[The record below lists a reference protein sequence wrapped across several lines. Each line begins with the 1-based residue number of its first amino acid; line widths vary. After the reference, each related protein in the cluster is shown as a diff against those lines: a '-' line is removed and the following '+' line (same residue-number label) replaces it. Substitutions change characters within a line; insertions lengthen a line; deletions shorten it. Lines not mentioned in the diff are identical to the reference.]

1 MPVRIESYAE
11 PIPGY
16 KLIERIGGGGFG
28 EVWKAEAPGGLHKAI
43 KFVYG
48 DLQTAGDDGAR
59 AEQELKALSRV
70 KTVRHP
76 YILSLERYDIIDGQ
90 LIIVMEL
97 ADRNLWDR
105 FKECRQEGL
114 VGIPRQEL
122 MSYMEETAE
131 ALDLMNIEYQLQ
143 HLDIKPH
150 NIFLTHN
157 HVKVADFGLVKDLE
171 GVVASVTGGVTPVY
185 AAPETFDGYVS
196 RFCDQ
201 YSLAIVYQELLTGQR
216 PFTGTNVRQLILQ
229 HLQAS
234 PKLEALPPSDR
245 EIIGKALAKNPEE
258 RHKCCRDMIRLLR
271 EAAASASRPADR
283 KAEKVLPTSKDE
295 SAASGT
301 EDSGTEDLGP
311 REPAD
316 SPAGIIASPAD
327 ASPPEDSRCDVART
341 RRVRSSGVLLGACD
355 AEEKTP
361 PVAFESQ
368 ALLHLS
374 APVERAPRIP
384 GQPDPAFTTPTP
396 VVAAEPQNYDA
407 TREAA
412 GDGLLTPALV
422 IALGEGGLSVLY
434 RLRQEIQARYGSA
447 NAVRCVRMLYLDT
460 DADAIREAMRSQDR
474 SPLHP
479 SETLLVRL
487 NRPSHYLKPR
497 EGRELIKSWLDTQM
511 LYRIPRSQQ
520 TAGVRALGRLA
531 FCDNYPNIT
540 KRLTEEL
547 KSCGQ
552 SDHLAASDR
561 LTGLGIRRRRPR
573 VYIVSSLAGGTGGGM
588 FLDLAYVTRNLARAN
603 GLGSPELIGLCLLP
617 PLDRTAAQAMA
628 LGNAYA
634 ALAELSYFSEPGR
647 MFVAQYCERGGAV
660 RDSAPPF
667 SQCFML
673 PLPDKNEGTE
683 AEDLA
688 GRAGELL
695 FRELFSPLGRAADKQ
710 RSDVLAAQ
718 PLRDP
723 SCQAFGMC
731 RFAFPQRELVEQ
743 VARQLCLRLVQRW
756 MSKDSKPLLEPV
768 QAWVQEQ
775 WTNQELSA
783 ESFLTALQDSTAKLL
798 GQPPESLFTAILH
811 LAIHGSES
819 GEGNNSTPPPIVPE
833 RVIDVLKELDRLL
846 GRPEQD
852 ALNSQAGQIP
862 AALVEA
868 SDVLVGRWIQV
879 LTALVTRLVEEP
891 EYRLAGAE
899 ESVRQLMSRIERTLE
914 SHERFGKDLVG
925 RTMET
930 RNRIFALLRA
940 LPTLPNPKGRAAAGQ
955 ELLQLL
961 RHYPKW
967 RYQSL
972 LLQTVSRAFVSLRG
986 NLSDQLRE
994 LNFCRVRLGE
1004 LSLAF
1009 GDPQPTPRA
1018 RLLEVEAPPSP
1029 APHPVDQR
1037 IRSLLPAGCASLAQ
1051 AVEHFVKT
1059 FTAED
1064 LQALDRQVQDMITR
1078 QFSSLSNVCMTS
1090 TNVLKNLEIA
1100 VADEVASAVQTRIG
1114 PSDVAALFLE
1124 HYPQEEQAANEL
1136 VAAYDEAAPDI
1147 LGSRSAPAAS
1157 EMSILVVPAGPAGEK
1172 VADLARKAL
1181 PEVSWVVAPG
1191 GEEIIIYR
1199 EVPRLPLNDL
1209 AQFGPVALEAYRQ
1222 LTAIERFTPH
1232 SRIDITFVPE
1242 KVAH

>member
-1 MPVRIESYAE
+1 MPVLIESHAE

-16 KLIERIGGGGFG
+16 KLIARIGGGGFG

-114 VGIPRQEL
+114 VGIPREEL
-122 MSYMEETAE
+122 LCYMEESAE

-258 RHKCCRDMIRLLR
+258 RHKRCRDMVRLLR
-271 EAAASASRPADR
+271 DAGASASRPAAR
-283 KAEKVLPTSKDE
+283 KAEKVPPKSKE
-295 SAASGT
+295 EPNGSGT
-301 EDSGTEDLGP
+301 EELGP
-311 REPAD
+311 QEPAD
-316 SPAGIIASPAD
+316 SPANITALPAD
-327 ASPPEDSRCDVART
+327 ASPPEDPNCDVAMT
-341 RRVRSSGVLLGACD
+341 RRVRTSGVILSASDEG
-355 AEEKTP
+355 ERTP
-361 PVAFESQ
+361 PIAFESQ

-374 APVERAPRIP
+374 APVERAPRLP
-384 GQPDPAFTTPTP
+384 DQPDPAFTTPTP
-396 VVAAEPQNYDA
+396 VVAADPESFDA

-422 IALGEGGLSVLY
+422 IALGEGGLSVLD

-447 NAVRCVRMLYLDT
+447 SAVRCVRMLYLDT
-460 DADAIREAMRSQDR
+460 DTDAIREAMRGKDR

-479 SETLLVRL
+479 SETLLARL

-497 EGRELIKSWLDTQM
+497 EGRELIKGWLDTQM
-511 LYRIPRSQQ
+511 IYRIPRTQQ
-520 TAGVRALGRLA
+520 TGGVRALGRLA

-617 PLDRTAAQAMA
+617 PAERNPAKAMA

-647 MFVAQYCERGGAV
+647 MFVAQYSERGGAV

-688 GRAGELL
+688 GRAAELL

-710 RSDVLAAQ
+710 RSEVLAAQ

-798 GQPPESLFTAILH
+798 DQPPESLFTAILNQ
-811 LAIHGSES
+811 AIHGSES
-819 GEGNNSTPPPIVPE
+819 GEAKNSTPPPMAPE
-833 RVIDVLKELDRLL
+833 RVIDVLKDLDRLL

-852 ALNSQAGQIP
+852 ALSSQAGQIP

-868 SDVLVGRWIQV
+868 SDVLVGRWIKV

-914 SHERFGKDLVG
+914 SHERFGKDLAG

-940 LPTLPNPKGRAAAGQ
+940 LPTVPNPKARVAAGQ
-955 ELLQLL
+955 ELLALL
-961 RHYPKW
+961 RNYPKW

-994 LNFCRVRLGE
+994 LNFCRVRLSE

-1009 GDPQPTPRA
+1009 GEPQSTPRA

-1029 APHPVDQR
+1029 APNPADQR
-1037 IRSLLPAGCASLAQ
+1037 IRSLLPAGCDSLGQ
-1051 AVEHFVKT
+1051 AVEHFVKA

-1078 QFSSLSNVCMTS
+1078 QFSSLGNVCMTS

-1100 VADEVASAVQTRIG
+1100 VADEVAAAVQTRIG

-1136 VAAYDEAAPDI
+1136 VAAYDEAAPDV
-1147 LGSRSAPAAS
+1147 LSSRSGPVAS

-1172 VADLARKAL
+1172 IADLTRKAL

-1199 EVPRLPLNDL
+1199 EVPRLLLNDL
-1209 AQFGPVALEAYRQ
+1209 AQFGPVGLEAYRQ